1 MDRKAWQRRIC
12 NRVREVR
19 RRLGLSQ
26 MAYAGKAGLSF
37 HTIGKI
43 ERGEVFP
50 TLETL
55 IALSEAHGAPLSDFV
70 AEPAP
75 AKTPKDRT
83 LRDLLAV
90 LRGQDDRKLRFVDGL
105 VRDVVRRWGE
115 EAD

>member
-12 NRVREVR
+12 DRVREVR

-55 IALSEAHGAPLSDFV
+55 LALSDAHHVPLSDFV
-70 AEPAP
+70 EEAKPAG
-75 AKTPKDRT
+75 TVKDRT
-83 LRDLLAV
+83 LRDLLTV
-90 LRGQDDRKLRFVDGL
+90 LKGQDERQLKFVDGL
-105 VRDVVRRWGE
+105 VRDVIRRWGK
-115 EAD
+115 DG